1 MECTTTEGELT
12 VSLKF
17 VPLYSPPVL
26 DTVQVE
32 AFDASRLAPD
42 LYVPSMT
49 EV

>member
-1 MECTTTEGELT
+1 MECTTTEGEFT

-17 VPLYSPPVL
+17 VPLYPAPVL
-26 DTVQVE
+26 DTVQVG
-32 AFDASRLAPD
+32 AFDASRLVPN